1 VRVLAPY
8 PDVIGVPTECDIVS
22 SDAAF
27 HIAGDRI
34 LRPRADWGI
43 AICRLRVTA
52 DKPERRSKLIVRVA
66 GQECSADIVS
76 REPIGSSISIE
87 VKNVDHV
94 NQRYRWR
101 GTVLEIAGK
110 HPSVRRYLGPPQE
123 FAGQEEKH
131 FRVLLA
137 EIVAEA
143 VCSLVIS
150 KNAGQR
156 PEEYNDYDWD
166 AYYASYTKLMTEFL
180 PIAHE
185 SQVREP

>member
-1 VRVLAPY
+1 MGATECEVHSSDGTFHISGDRVL
-8 PDVIGVPTECDIVS
+8 
-22 SDAAF
+22 
-27 HIAGDRI
+27 
-34 LRPRADWGI
+34 RPHPEWGI
-43 AICRLRVTA
+43 AICKLRVTA
-52 DKPERRSKLIVRVA
+52 DKPDRRSTITIRA
-66 GQECSADIVS
+66 SGQECRAEILS
-76 REPIGSSISIE
+76 REPQGSSISIE

-101 GTVLEIAGK
+101 GTVLEVAGK
-110 HPSVRRYLGPPQE
+110 HPSVRRYLGPPEE

-143 VCSLVIS
+143 VCALLIS
-150 KNAGQR
+150 KNSGQR
-156 PEEYNDYDWD
+156 PEEYNECDWD

-185 SQVREP
+185 SQLKDP